1 MRSKMPLISAV
12 AALLVTTCGCEPGFF
27 ITVYFLTRPKPPKK
41 LTLTVISD
49 CGEPKPAVGTHR
61 YKKGSTITASC
72 GTTPYPSDNP
82 ASGTRFVCDGFNASG
97 SNLPAA
103 SSATSTT
110 FKLTTDTTITWLW
123 HTEHKVTIAIDPST
137 INATVYRTPDTDWIA
152 DNTQLTLFASSSE
165 PDYVFDRWIVGTDEY
180 TDNPLQI
187 TITAPVLVIAKF
199 RQQTANTVT
208 LTVDSAY
215 DTPVPDDTT
224 TWNVGDTITAY
235 VSEPI
240 VDDGQ
245 PTRYR
250 CVGWTGTGSVPSS
263 GSGTSVTF
271 TIDQDST
278 LTWNWQT
285 QHRVRV
291 VVDPPDAG
299 DIQISPSQS
308 PDEYYAEGTALTITV
323 QPSAGW
329 KFTHWSGDASGTSLS
344 INVDVNGPKEITA
357 HFTEGLRIQTTWLPH
372 APRNQPYR
380 ALVWACGGTRPYNFS
395 IISGNLPP
403 GLSLDP
409 NTGLITGTPT
419 TDGTYSFVVRV
430 EDSASPALFD
440 EKQLTIE
447 VSRTW
452 VLKYPTTAPA
462 PRVDH
467 VAAYNSD
474 DGSVLIFGGNDAPA
488 HYDNKTYVWDG
499 MNWQEITPSSS
510 PSPRLDYTLVYAEGK
525 WFLFG
530 GSSGSPAPLGD
541 MWIFDGSDW
550 TQIAQTSPWPSA
562 RWTDSQFAYDFHR
575 KKIIIVGGN
584 TAPDSYILD
593 QWEFDVTT
601 QTWQQVS
608 VTNPP
613 AFWMFCVTYDPDR
626 RRLVLFGGR
635 SSSTYRNTT
644 MWFNN
649 GTWEQITTTQSPD
662 PRCEHCQLWEP
673 IHGYIVVFGGYN
685 QSAWLTCDKI
695 WLFDGSDWHSVTATG
710 DIPVFQE
717 GAAWFDYSRGLIYFC
732 CGRDSSWQRYDYM
745 YSLDPVTWEW
755 KKIYPVDH
763 PPAIYGARMTYDPN
777 RRVSVLFG
785 GNDGSGTLYNDIWEW
800 DGSKWT
806 KISVAGNKPDPRY
819 LCLWVYDR
827 STNKIVMFG
836 GHDPTTGNKFGDTW
850 EYDPSSASWTKI
862 TPPTSPSARTNVS
875 ACYWP
880 GHGVFM
886 FGGGIGNVT
895 GHMSDCWIYSG
906 GSWTEVTQ
914 GSPIP
919 TARDEHI
926 TWYDP
931 STGDVYVAEGEAD
944 NRLFP
949 NDVWEFDGSRWT
961 DITPPSRIDPPRRS
975 AAFAFDTAEG
985 ALYVFG
991 GVAGSDQTLG
1001 DFWVF
1006 KNGVWQQVTL
1016 SRMPCARG
1024 AAACCYDEQRGVI
1037 VVFGGA
1043 QLPGSPY
1050 NCVHDVWEY

>member
-1 MRSKMPLISAV
+1 
-12 AALLVTTCGCEPGFF
+12 
-27 ITVYFLTRPKPPKK
+27 
-41 LTLTVISD
+41 
-49 CGEPKPAVGTHR
+49 
-61 YKKGSTITASC
+61 
-72 GTTPYPSDNP
+72 
-82 ASGTRFVCDGFNASG
+82 
-97 SNLPAA
+97 
-103 SSATSTT
+103 
-110 FKLTTDTTITWLW
+110 
-123 HTEHKVTIAIDPST
+123 
-137 INATVYRTPDTDWIA
+137 
-152 DNTQLTLFASSSE
+152 
-165 PDYVFDRWIVGTDEY
+165 
-180 TDNPLQI
+180 
-187 TITAPVLVIAKF
+187 
-199 RQQTANTVT
+199 
-208 LTVDSAY
+208 
-215 DTPVPDDTT
+215 
-224 TWNVGDTITAY
+224 
-235 VSEPI
+235 
-240 VDDGQ
+240 
-245 PTRYR
+245 
-250 CVGWTGTGSVPSS
+250 
-263 GSGTSVTF
+263 
-271 TIDQDST
+271 
-278 LTWNWQT
+278 
-285 QHRVRV
+285 
-291 VVDPPDAG
+291 
-299 DIQISPSQS
+299 
-308 PDEYYAEGTALTITV
+308 
-323 QPSAGW
+323 
-329 KFTHWSGDASGTSLS
+329 
-344 INVDVNGPKEITA
+344 
-357 HFTEGLRIQTTWLPH
+357 
-372 APRNQPYR
+372 
-380 ALVWACGGTRPYNFS
+380 
-395 IISGNLPP
+395 
-403 GLSLDP
+403 
-409 NTGLITGTPT
+409 LITGTPT

-763 PPAIYGARMTYDPN
+763 PPA
-777 RRVSVLFG
+777 RREAAI
-785 GNDGSGTLYNDIWEW
+785 TWY
-800 DGSKWT
+800 
-806 KISVAGNKPDPRY
+806 PD
-819 LCLWVYDR
+819 LG
-827 STNKIVMFG
+827 KIVMFG
-836 GHDPTTGNKFGDTW
+836 GATSSVRYGDTW
-850 EYDPSSASWTKI
+850 AWDGEKWEQIS
-862 TPPTSPSARTNVS
+862 TN
-875 ACYWP
+875 
-880 GHGVFM
+880 
-886 FGGGIGNVT
+886 N
-895 GHMSDCWIYSG
+895 
-906 GSWTEVTQ
+906 Q
-914 GSPIP
+914 P
-919 TARDEHI
+919 TARCASPLV
-926 TWYDP
+926 YD
-931 STGDVYVAEGEAD
+931 STRKTLIMYGGYPAPGQWLHDM
-944 NRLFP
+944 
-949 NDVWEFDGSRWT
+949 WEFDGT
-961 DITPPSRIDPPRRS
+961 DWHSLSPAHTPGDVRCHGAAALGNTIVLVGGELPGYQITDRVWIWDGNDWSQGPSMPN
-975 AAFAFDTAEG
+975 AASFLPAAVATNSHDDY
-985 ALYVFG
+985 LLVFG
-991 GVAGSDQTLG
+991 GYTGSSQVQDCTQKFDGTQWTVPHPQHTPPGRCDHAMTYLEQDRVFVMFGGWNPQQDRLG
-1001 DFWVF
+1001 DFWQF
-1006 KNGVWQQVTL
+1006 DGTDWQQISPKSL
-1016 SRMPCARG
+1016 PPPMRG
-1024 AAACCYDEQRGVI
+1024 CSITYDPVRK
-1037 VVFGGA
+1037 VVVLFGGSPA
-1043 QLPGSPY
+1043 QDQYSFA
-1050 NCVHDVWEY
+1050 VWEY